1 MAQNYQPGV
10 AHEIDINQFQSVVEV
25 FDRSVKK
32 FHDRPAL
39 ACMGK
44 ELSYS
49 EMDQLSGRFAS
60 FLQHK
65 LGLKRATAWR

>member
-1 MAQNYQPGV
+1 
-10 AHEIDINQFQSVVEV
+10 
-25 FDRSVKK
+25 
-32 FHDRPAL
+32 
-39 ACMGK
+39 MGK